1 MKLITH
7 IRGVVFIRFSGGG
20 GGCGDIDLEY
30 LVKELGSVDL
40 LKYRDLIY
48 LGSVGFQVLLVHF

>member
-1 MKLITH
+1 M
-7 IRGVVFIRFSGGG
+7 FIRFSGGG

-48 LGSVGFQVLLVHF
+48 LGSVGFQFQFLHTSID

>member
-1 MKLITH
+1 MF
-7 IRGVVFIRFSGGG
+7 VRFSGGGG